1 MRSDV
6 TPDATSNVV
15 GELDGQ
21 AILANVRA
29 LEPVLREHADESEQ
43 GRRLAPPAVEALRE
57 AGAFRLSMPAAWGGP
72 ELGLLDQIEI
82 VEAASR
88 AYGSAGWC
96 VMIGSDSGFYS
107 AMLDEDVARDIWP
120 LDSVSAG
127 WLFPVGRLDRDRD
140 GDRGGGD
147 GYRLTGRWAFA
158 SGCTH
163 ADVMVAGAQTW
174 DGDAPVLG
182 PDGLPE
188 WRVAVLRPDQVEI
201 HETWDTTGLAGS
213 GSHDYTVEAVH
224 VPAERTWRFADQPQR
239 EGPLYSW
246 PGNFLPN
253 ILGVPLGIGRDALDV
268 GTAMLAEKVV
278 MPELTLAKE
287 DPRVR
292 TAVARGEALVG
303 SARAYAFDVV
313 GDFWDTLVAGS
324 EPSTHQR
331 AALAG
336 CYVHVFQSC
345 REAVRCLYDAVGS
358 AAVYRACPL
367 DRHLRDLITTGQHLL
382 AQAKLYDPAGALW
395 FGDEPGIPL
404 L

>member
-6 TPDATSNVV
+6 TPDAVQDATV
-15 GELDGQ
+15 ELDGQ

-29 LEPVLREHADESEQ
+29 LEPLLRQHADEAEQ
-43 GRRLAPPAVEALRE
+43 ARRLMPPVVEALRR
-57 AGAFRLSMPAAWGGP
+57 AGAFRLSMPRAWGGP

-82 VEAASR
+82 VEAVSR

-127 WLFPVGRLDRDRD
+127 WLFPVGRLDRDA
-140 GDRGGGD
+140 D

-182 PDGLPE
+182 PDGMPE

-201 HETWDTTGLAGS
+201 HDTWHTTGLAGS
-213 GSHDYTVEAVH
+213 GSHDYTVEAVP
-224 VPAERTWRFADQPQR
+224 VPAERTWRFADPARR

-268 GTAMLAEKVV
+268 GTALLAEKVV

-303 SARAYAFDVV
+303 SARAYVHDVV
-313 GDFWDTLVAGS
+313 GDFWTTLVAGS
-324 EPSTHQR
+324 QPSMRQR

-345 REAVRCLYDAVGS
+345 REAVRSLYDAVGS
-358 AAVYRACPL
+358 AAVYRTCPL
-367 DRHLRDLITTGQHLL
+367 DRHLRDLVTTAQHLL
-382 AQAKLYDPAGALW
+382 AQAKLYDPAGALR
-395 FGDEPGIPL
+395 FGDEPEMPL